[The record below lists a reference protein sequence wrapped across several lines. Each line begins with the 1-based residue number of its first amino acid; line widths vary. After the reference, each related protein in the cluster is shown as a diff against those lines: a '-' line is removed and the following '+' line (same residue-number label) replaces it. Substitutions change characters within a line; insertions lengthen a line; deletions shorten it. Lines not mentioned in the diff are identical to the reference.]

1 MHQVAAGNAIRAV
14 LTEVFKDLLD
24 TTEGCEKI
32 ERSVRGIMKSID
44 ELGLRFVKSLESES
58 LSSDF
63 SEHDA
68 SAVRHLLEL
77 KY

>member
-1 MHQVAAGNAIRAV
+1 MF
-14 LTEVFKDLLD
+14 EELLA

-32 ERSVRGIMKSID
+32 GRSVRGIMKSID